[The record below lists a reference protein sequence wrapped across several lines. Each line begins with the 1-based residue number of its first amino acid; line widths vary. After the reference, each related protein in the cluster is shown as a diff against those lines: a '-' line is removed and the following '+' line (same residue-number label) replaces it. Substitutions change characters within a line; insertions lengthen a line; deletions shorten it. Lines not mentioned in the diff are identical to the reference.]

1 MEAGS
6 LSLPLSAPSQRPRV
20 KHEDA
25 AWRRQSPPADGTP
38 WKREG
43 DGREPIVKNVHERRA
58 GCDMWLEVNMTR
70 DGLAQG
76 AGCRSVDRT
85 STRLPV
91 KTESMQAD
99 GGVLQ
104 AGEDTY
110 GGGGDPRAWLGEET
124 RGNHMAPCPFA
135 EVEVELEDTGD
146 GRSWAPTLQF
156 HYVSPAPASQER
168 GSRLA
173 MRRLVKKVRGPRV
186 TRFSP
191 REMLTLAQE
200 AARRVGPLY
209 GHGGALANAATRRR
223 AWAEIAHAVRA
234 HSIFPRTRDQCRR
247 RWDDLRRWAKRKAL
261 RAAGSAEL
269 TGIKRLPVGVVLTRP
284 EELALGTFPELSME
298 GLAVWDVGWSAR
310 GSVDR
315 GNGAEPPAMVAA
327 GADAWPDE
335 KAVDLLVLG
344 PVAPLV
350 GGPLHYAAAKS
361 TEEGA
366 DESSSISDVERRDNV
381 EEEEDEEEEEE
392 RQEEELAESSDE
404 AWAAR
409 GSSSPPVVVGGRPLA
424 PISSTEKSS
433 ALPCPAPATI
443 FPLRFPPRVSH
454 RGAHAAAPPPP
465 QAPTPRIDV
474 TTRER
479 DATERDSTAH
489 ECDATTR
496 ELGRPVGELLSRLD
510 ALAEMQQQ
518 LVAQGLEH
526 LRLLREQAESQ
537 RHAERH
543 LGSIAAALQELAA
556 MKRAGEPPQ
565 RPPGGGAGNGD
576 SGPGPLGGR
585 SRNWNRARGRDR
597 DNRRKT
603 GAGFNLRTRQSYPGP

>member
-1 MEAGS
+1 
-6 LSLPLSAPSQRPRV
+6 
-20 KHEDA
+20 
-25 AWRRQSPPADGTP
+25 
-38 WKREG
+38 
-43 DGREPIVKNVHERRA
+43 
-58 GCDMWLEVNMTR
+58 MWLEVNMTR

-76 AGCRSVDRT
+76 AGCRSGDRT

-99 GGVLQ
+99 GWVLQ

-110 GGGGDPRAWLGEET
+110 GGGGDRRAGLGEET
-124 RGNHMAPCPFA
+124 RGNRMAPCPFA

-310 GSVDR
+310 GSIDR
-315 GNGAEPPAMVAA
+315 GDGAEPPAMVAA

-366 DESSSISDVERRDNV
+366 DESSSISDVERGIMWRRRRKTRKRRRSGMRRSWRRV
-381 EEEEDEEEEEE
+381 
-392 RQEEELAESSDE
+392 RTRHGRRE
-404 AWAAR
+404 APPLRPSLWVDAPSPPSPAR
-409 GSSSPPVVVGGRPLA
+409 RSRPRCPAQPRPPFFLSGSPPVCPTGVRMQRPLTHPRPRPLA
-424 PISSTEKSS
+424 
-433 ALPCPAPATI
+433 LP
-443 FPLRFPPRVSH
+443 
-454 RGAHAAAPPPP
+454 
-465 QAPTPRIDV
+465 
-474 TTRER
+474 
-479 DATERDSTAH
+479 
-489 ECDATTR
+489 
-496 ELGRPVGELLSRLD
+496 
-510 ALAEMQQQ
+510 
-518 LVAQGLEH
+518 
-526 LRLLREQAESQ
+526 
-537 RHAERH
+537 
-543 LGSIAAALQELAA
+543 
-556 MKRAGEPPQ
+556 
-565 RPPGGGAGNGD
+565 
-576 SGPGPLGGR
+576 
-585 SRNWNRARGRDR
+585 
-597 DNRRKT
+597 
-603 GAGFNLRTRQSYPGP
+603 

>member
-6 LSLPLSAPSQRPRV
+6 LALPVSAPSQRPRV
-20 KHEDA
+20 KQEDA

-91 KTESMQAD
+91 KTE
-99 GGVLQ
+99 
-104 AGEDTY
+104 
-110 GGGGDPRAWLGEET
+110 RLGEET
-124 RGNHMAPCPFA
+124 RGNRMASGSWA

-156 HYVSPAPASQER
+156 HYVSPASSSQER

-310 GSVDR
+310 SSVDR

-327 GADAWPDE
+327 GADSWPDE

-366 DESSSISDVERRDNV
+366 DESSSIPDVERRDNV
-381 EEEEDEEEEEE
+381 EEEEEDEEEEE
-392 RQEEELAESSDE
+392 RQEELAESSDE

-409 GSSSPPVVVGGRPLA
+409 GSSSPPNVVGGRPLA

-433 ALPCPAPATI
+433 VLPCPSPATV
-443 FPLRFPPRVSH
+443 FPPRFPPRVSH
-454 RGAHAAAPPPP
+454 RGAHAGAPPPP
-465 QAPTPRIDV
+465 PAPPPAPAPAPRIAV

-479 DATERDSTAH
+479 DATAHDATAR
-489 ECDATTR
+489 ECDATAR

-510 ALAEMQQQ
+510 ALAETQQE
-518 LVAQGLEH
+518 LVVQGLEH

-556 MKRAGEPPQ
+556 MKRTGEPLQ
-565 RPPGGGAGNGD
+565 RPPGGGAGTRDSGPRD

-603 GAGFNLRTRQSYPGP
+603 GAGFTLRTRQSHPGP